1 MKSESSDNAVPG
13 YEHPKTIQEDLPPGV
28 VLRDHVYDGIQEYDQ
43 RLPNWWLWTLY
54 ITIIFSFVYW
64 FMYYTG
70 RAIPSD
76 EERIAREMQ
85 RIEALRFEQM
95 GTVDAETLWQ
105 LSRNPNVT
113 SQGARVYASNC
124 AACHGANLEGGIG
137 QRLNDGEWRW
147 GHDPMD
153 IYSMVDM
160 GSPDPMA
167 GMQAWGRQLGPRQVA
182 AVVAYVLSH
191 NDPGN
196 MFTTADSPGRASER

>member
-1 MKSESSDNAVPG
+1 MKSDSPDKPEPG
-13 YEHPKTIQEDLPPGV
+13 SPNPHAGRDDIPPGA
-28 VLRDHVYDGIQEYDQ
+28 VLREHVYDGIEEYDQ

-54 ITIIFSFVYW
+54 ITIIFSFGYW
-64 FMYYTG
+64 FLFFTS
-70 RAIPSD
+70 RALPTDS
-76 EERIAREMQ
+76 ERVAAEMQ

-105 LSRNPNVT
+105 MSRNET
-113 SQGARVYASNC
+113 ILAQGARVYAVNC
-124 AACHGANLEGGIG
+124 AVCHGANLEGGIG
-137 QRLNDGEWRW
+137 QALNDGEWRW

-153 IYSMVDM
+153 IHSVVEF

-196 MFTTADSPGRASER
+196 MFTAADSPGRASER